1 MHSTDLANRSTITE
15 IVNAYRDASDAIRE
29 CHARLTG
36 AEDALNARLA
46 YAKGTMGSIGLPR
59 VAARHGHH
67 EDIETQLLALRLA
80 IWSHIVDRLGI
91 WRLCSTKRAEQL
103 RRQLDHDMYRR
114 RAHGAPDVEELPEI
128 TEESVLAMVRG
139 FATSLDSILDE
150 SIREVF
156 DMLRPREG
164 SAAERYKRNGKEVI
178 GAHATLTY
186 TVEGAWIGGG
196 FRVRYGS
203 AAGLMALENCFRAL
217 DGKGGAPASHRSEL
231 DMAIEANPDGKGATT
246 YFRFRCYKNKSLH
259 LTFLRPDLVS
269 KLNAHAGG
277 KNFRAHSA

>member
-1 MHSTDLANRSTITE
+1 MSTDLAHRSTITE
-15 IVNAYRDASDAIRE
+15 IVNAYRDASAAIRE

-46 YAKGTMGSIGLPR
+46 FTKGSMGSIGLPR
-59 VAARHGHH
+59 VMAVHVHH
-67 EDIETQLLALRLA
+67 ESIETQLLALRLS

-114 RAHGAPDVEELPEI
+114 RAYGAPDVEELPEI

-139 FATSLDSILDE
+139 FATSLDSLLDE

-164 SAAERYKRNGKEVI
+164 SAAERYKRNGKEII

-186 TVEGAWIGGG
+186 TVEGAWSGGG

-217 DGKGGAPASHRSEL
+217 DGKGGAPAAHRSEL
-231 DMAIEANPDGKGATT
+231 EMAIEANTDGRGATT

-259 LTFLRPDLVS
+259 LTFLRPDLVA

-277 KNFRAHSA
+277 KNFRAHAA